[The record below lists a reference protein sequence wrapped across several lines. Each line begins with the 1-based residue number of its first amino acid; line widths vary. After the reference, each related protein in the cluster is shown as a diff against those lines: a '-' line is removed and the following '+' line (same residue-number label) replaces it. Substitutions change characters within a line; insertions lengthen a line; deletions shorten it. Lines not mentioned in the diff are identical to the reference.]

1 MLLIDFST
9 VWTFSPFL
17 SVTYKGLSFLVN
29 GYFALDKQVMTR
41 GIMQK
46 Q

>member
-1 MLLIDFST
+1 MDFSSF
-9 VWTFSPFL
+9 VSL
-17 SVTYKGLSFLVN
+17 KYKGLSLLVN

-46 Q
+46 QLIW